1 MFMITDPVLECQ
13 TCGEVVR
20 KLSLAESQEVSYNPY
35 AFIVYCSA
43 QCRDDDLS
51 RF

>member
-1 MFMITDPVLECQ
+1 MVMITDPVLECQ
-13 TCGEVVR
+13 TCGVVVR
-20 KLSLAESQEVSYNPY
+20 ELSLAEAQKVAENPY

-43 QCRDDDLS
+43 QCRDNDPL

>member
-1 MFMITDPVLECQ
+1 MIDDPVLECQ

-20 KLSLAESQEVSYNPY
+20 KMSLAEAQEASYNPY
-35 AFIVYCSA
+35 AFIVYCSV
-43 QCRDDDLS
+43 QCRDDDLL